1 MLDINPGLILW
12 TIVTF
17 VLLLAVLR
25 KFAWGP
31 IVGALSDREQGIRK
45 AIEDAQKAQAE
56 SQKILEEN
64 RKQLAK
70 ADEEARRILNEGRAL
85 AEQLKNDI
93 TEKANQQ
100 SRRMIEQAKQE
111 IDRDKEAALAQ
122 LRGEVASLAVLAA
135 GKILNETLDASR
147 HQKLIDDI
155 LKNLPKN

>member
-1 MLDINPGLILW
+1 MLEINPGLILW
-12 TIVTF
+12 TILTF

-31 IVGALSDREQGIRK
+31 IVGALTEREQGIRK
-45 AIEDAQKAQAE
+45 ALEDAEKARAE
-56 SQKILEEN
+56 SQQLLEDN

-70 ADEEARRILNEGRAL
+70 ADEETRRMLNEGRAL

-93 TEKANQQ
+93 VEKANQQ
-100 SRRMIEQAKQE
+100 SRRMVDQAKQE
-111 IDRDKEAALAQ
+111 IDRDKEAALSQ

-135 GKILNETLDASR
+135 GKILNETLDAGK
-147 HQKLIDDI
+147 HQKLVDDI